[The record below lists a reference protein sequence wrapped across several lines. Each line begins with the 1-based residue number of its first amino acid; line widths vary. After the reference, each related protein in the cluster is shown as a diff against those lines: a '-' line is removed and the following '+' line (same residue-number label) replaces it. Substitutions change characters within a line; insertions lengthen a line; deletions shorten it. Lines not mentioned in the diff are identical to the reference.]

1 MNLSYPAVIHR
12 EDNSYWIEFPDLEG
26 CHTFADSLEEIF
38 DEAKE
43 ALGAYCSTL
52 LDEGKTLPRPS
63 AIASTE
69 HSGDDILAL
78 VEVPTRG
85 QRSVKKT
92 LTIPSW
98 LNTMA
103 EQKQI
108 NFSQTLQEALVKRL
122 GL

>member
-52 LDEGKTLPRPS
+52 LDEGKTLPKPS
-63 AIASTE
+63 DIASTE